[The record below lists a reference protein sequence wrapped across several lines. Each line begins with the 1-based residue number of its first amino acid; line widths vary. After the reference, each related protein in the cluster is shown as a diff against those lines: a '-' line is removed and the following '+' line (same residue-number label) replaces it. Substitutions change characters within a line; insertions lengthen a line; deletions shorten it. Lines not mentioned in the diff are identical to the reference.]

1 MMFWSDH
8 DMSGWGYAGM
18 AIGMVLFWVLIIV
31 AIVALIR
38 FSTGATQTRAIPA
51 PPPYTESPEQ
61 VLWISSGEKP
71 DFGGVDV
78 RNRRPTNEQVVDDA
92 AVDGSSHA
100 GIAQHRPDRADG
112 IEDRLDV
119 GMGHPLQPVRV
130 GGSLVDQY
138 LVELGMSGGERWSIR
153 ACHDWLTVN

>member
-51 PPPYTESPEQ
+51 PPPPYAESPEQ
-61 VLWISSGEKP
+61 VLAARFARGEI
-71 DFGGVDV
+71 DEAEYRQRLGVL
-78 RNRRPTNEQVVDDA
+78 RGATP
-92 AVDGSSHA
+92 G
-100 GIAQHRPDRADG
+100 
-112 IEDRLDV
+112 
-119 GMGHPLQPVRV
+119 
-130 GGSLVDQY
+130 
-138 LVELGMSGGERWSIR
+138 
-153 ACHDWLTVN
+153 